1 MCFRALS
8 PARPADQRGSSR
20 GDPAQIA
27 YSSEENKRSMATAIK
42 RLFVGNALRTDQA
55 AHERLPKKTAL
66 AVFSSDALSSTAYAT
81 EEILLVLAAAVA
93 FGQTTSFNYDVP
105 ISLGIGALLVIV
117 AISYRQ
123 TIHAYPSG
131 GGAYIVAKEN
141 LGTTPGLI
149 AGASLLVDYVLTV
162 SVSIAAGV
170 AAITSMMQGTRFAW
184 LDNHKVAL
192 CLICIAFVAVA
203 NLRGVRE
210 SGALFAA
217 PTYAFVAC
225 FMFMIGYGI
234 IHYYTLG
241 GVAPVPTGEELKVAE
256 GYATQPLTIFLI
268 LGAFSNGC
276 SALTGVEAI
285 SNGVP
290 AFKKPEARNAS
301 TTLVV
306 MAALLT
312 IMFLGT
318 SVMAYL
324 YGVHPKANETVISQF
339 GRIIF
344 TGAFGWFYY
353 VVQVTTALIL
363 ILAANTSFADF
374 PRLAS
379 LLGRDRF
386 LPRQF
391 TNRGDKLVF
400 SNGVIILALFS
411 AILVA
416 GFGGDT
422 SRLIPLYAVGVFLSF
437 TLSQSGMVRHWL
449 KERADVRARQA
460 AKSAGQ
466 KELPLSGTSDEAG
479 PTLPDAMLATE
490 QTHASHF
497 VNDEVTDSSHWKK
510 SIIIN
515 GLGAV
520 ATFIVLCV
528 FIVTKFL
535 HGAWIVVVIIP
546 LLVLMFRAIH
556 KHYVRVAKQLS
567 TEGLEQLHHIT
578 NTVLVPISGIHRGV
592 INALQYAKSI
602 SPDGVR
608 AVYVDIDEE
617 ATRKLQEKWEQWGS
631 GVELVILPSPYR
643 ELTRPLLHY
652 IDEVDQLRDDDVVT
666 VILPEFIPARWWQQ
680 LLHNQSSL
688 LLKGSLLFKK
698 NVIVTSIPYHLDH

>member
-1 MCFRALS
+1 MAIAL
-8 PARPADQRGSSR
+8 
-20 GDPAQIA
+20 
-27 YSSEENKRSMATAIK
+27 KRF
-42 RLFVGNALRTDQA
+42 LVGNPLKTEQA
-55 AHERLPKKTAL
+55 VHERLSKKVAL

-93 FGQTTSFNYDVP
+93 FGQANAFQYVVP
-105 ISLGIGALLVIV
+105 ISLGIGTLLVIV

-141 LGTTPGLI
+141 LGTNAGLV

-170 AAITSMMQGTRFAW
+170 AAVTSMVQGTRFAW
-184 LDNHKVAL
+184 LDHHKVVL
-192 CLICIAFVAVA
+192 CLICIGFIAIA

-210 SGALFAA
+210 SGSIFAT
-217 PTYAFVAC
+217 PTYAFLIS
-225 FMFMIGYGI
+225 FLFMIGYGL
-234 IHYYTLG
+234 IHYWTSG
-241 GVAPVPTGEELKVAE
+241 GAAPVPAGGELAVAE
-256 GYATQPLTIFLI
+256 GYKFQPVALFLI

-276 SALTGVEAI
+276 AALTGIEAI

-290 AFKKPEARNAS
+290 AFKKPEAQNAA

-318 SVMAYL
+318 SLMAYL

-344 TGAFGWFYY
+344 TGPFWWFYY
-353 VVQVTTALIL
+353 VVQITTALIL
-363 ILAANTSFADF
+363 VLAANTSFADF

-379 LLGRDRF
+379 LLARDRF

-391 TNRGDKLVF
+391 ANRGDKLVF
-400 SNGVIILALFS
+400 SNGIVILAIFS
-411 AILVA
+411 GILVA
-416 GFGGDT
+416 SFGGDT

-449 KERADVRARQA
+449 KERADVRRKKRHQVSKPA
-460 AKSAGQ
+460 AVANQ
-466 KELPLSGTSDEAG
+466 G
-479 PTLPDAMLATE
+479 PDTDGTLPDLELAAAETRSS
-490 QTHASHF
+490 AF
-497 VNDEVTDSSHWKK
+497 VNDEVTDAAHWKK
-510 SIIIN
+510 SILIN

-520 ATFIVLCV
+520 ATFVVLCV
-528 FIVTKFL
+528 FIITKFV

-546 LLVLMFRAIH
+546 LLVVLFRSIH
-556 KHYVRVAKQLS
+556 KHYLRVAKQLS
-567 TEGLEQLHHIT
+567 TDGLAPLST
-578 NTVLVPISGIHRGV
+578 VKNTVIVPISGIHRGV

-602 SPDGVR
+602 SPNGVT
-608 AVYVDIDEE
+608 AIYVDFDEE
-617 ATRKLQEKWEQWGS
+617 ATHKLREKWERWGS
-631 GVELVILPSPYR
+631 GIELVVLESPYR
-643 ELTRPLLHY
+643 SLSRPLLRY
-652 IDEVDQLRDDDVVT
+652 IDRTRRKGEEHFVT
-666 VILPEFIPARWWQQ
+666 VVLPEFIPARWWHQ

-698 NVIVTSIPYHLDH
+698 RVVVVSVPYHLGH